1 MNSFER
7 LKELRAKKKELEE
20 KRSGIVEEI
29 RSLAKE
35 KKEEEARSK
44 ALEREKIE
52 ARMEIIEEEI
62 ESVMTAIDEE
72 RKNTNFTGGRVI
84 SDGNSKEEKRSLQL
98 SAMSKQVRGIQL
110 SEEERDVISATNNGA
125 VIPQEFVNEFE
136 KLKEGYP
143 SLKEHCHVIPV
154 NRNAGKMP
162 VRAGA
167 TVDKLANLAEDTE
180 LVKAMLKTQPMTYD
194 IDDYGLLAP
203 IDNSLLEDSEI
214 NFLEFVNEEFAEFAV
229 NTENAE
235 IVKQA
240 KALLAEETINDYAG
254 LVKTINS
261 LAPNARKRAIIV
273 TNSDGRAYLD
283 GLMDKQGRPLLKEL
297 SDGGDLIFKGRP
309 VIELEDSIFDASE
322 EIKFIVSDFKTLIKF
337 LDRKQYLI
345 DQSKEAGYTKNQTI
359 ARIIERFD
367 VNSPLNKSSDAEKIR
382 KFGVIVKLQEVLK
395 SSSRS
400 GKNKNESKEEIKEE
414 VKEEGEVTQ

>member
-1 MNSFER
+1 D
-7 LKELRAKKKELEE
+7 
-20 KRSGIVEEI
+20 I
-29 RSLAKE
+29 
-35 KKEEEARSK
+35 
-44 ALEREKIE
+44 
-52 ARMEIIEEEI
+52 
-62 ESVMTAIDEE
+62 
-72 RKNTNFTGGRVI
+72 
-84 SDGNSKEEKRSLQL
+84 
-98 SAMSKQVRGIQL
+98 MS
-110 SEEERDVISATNNGA
+110 STNNGA

-167 TVDKLANLAEDTE
+167 SVDKLANLAKDTE
-180 LVKAMLKTQPMTYD
+180 LVKAMLKTQPMAYD

-240 KALLAEETINDYAG
+240 KAVLAEETINDYAG

-261 LAPNARKRAIIV
+261 LVPNARKRAIIV

-297 SDGGDLIFKGRP
+297 SDGGDLVFKGRP
-309 VIELEDSIFDASE
+309 VIELEESIFDVGDE
-322 EIKFIVSDFKTLIKF
+322 TKFIVSDFKTLIKF
-337 LDRKQYLI
+337 MDRKQYLI
-345 DQSKEAGYTKNQTI
+345 DQSKEAGYTKNETI

-367 VNSPLNKSSDAEKIR
+367 VNSPLDKSSDAEKIR

-395 SSSRS
+395 SSPRS

-414 VKEEGEVTQ
+414 GEATQQNE

>member
-1 MNSFER
+1 MDKFER

-35 KKEEEARSK
+35 KNEEEARSK

-62 ESVMTAIDEE
+62 ESVMTSIDEE

-84 SDGNSKEEKRSLQL
+84 SDGDSKEEKRSLQL
-98 SAMSKQVRGIQL
+98 SAMSKQVRGVQL
-110 SEEERDVISATNNGA
+110 SEEERDVISSTNNGA

-136 KLKEGYP
+136 KLKEGYS

-180 LVKAMLKTQPMTYD
+180 LVKAMLKTKPMDYD

-261 LAPNARKRAIIV
+261 LVPNARKRAIIV

-297 SDGGDLIFKGRP
+297 SDGGDLTFKGRP
-309 VIELEDSIFDASE
+309 VIELEDSIFDGGGE
-322 EIKFIVSDFKTLIKF
+322 TKFIISDFKTLIKF

-382 KFGVIVKLQEVLK
+382 KFGVIVKLQELLMVN
-395 SSSRS
+395 SR
-400 GKNKNESKEEIKEE
+400 KNSESKEE

>member
-1 MNSFER
+1 MNLFER

-98 SAMSKQVRGIQL
+98 SAMSKTIRGIQL
-110 SEEERDVISATNNGA
+110 SEEERDIMSSTNNGA

-167 TVDKLANLAEDTE
+167 SVDKLANLAKDTE
-180 LVKAMLKTQPMTYD
+180 LVKAMLKTQPMAYD

-240 KALLAEETINDYAG
+240 KAVLAEETINDYTG

-261 LAPNARKRAIIV
+261 LVPNARKRAIIV

-297 SDGGDLIFKGRP
+297 SDGGDLVFKGRP
-309 VIELEDSIFDASE
+309 VIELEESIFDAGDE
-322 EIKFIVSDFKTLIKF
+322 TKFIVSDFKTLIKF
-337 LDRKQYLI
+337 MDRKQYLI
-345 DQSKEAGYTKNQTI
+345 DQSKEAGYTKNETI

-367 VNSPLNKSSDAEKIR
+367 VNSPLDKSSDAEKIR
-382 KFGVIVKLQEVLK
+382 KFGVIVKLQELLK
-395 SSSRS
+395 VNSRS
-400 GKNKNESKEEIKEE
+400 GRKNSESKEE
-414 VKEEGEVTQ
+414 VKEEGEATQ

>member
-1 MNSFER
+1 MNLFER

-20 KRSGIVEEI
+20 KRCGIVEEI

-84 SDGNSKEEKRSLQL
+84 INGDSKEEKRSLQL
-98 SAMSKQVRGIQL
+98 SAMSKTIRGIQL
-110 SEEERDVISATNNGA
+110 SEEERDIMSSTNNGA

-167 TVDKLANLAEDTE
+167 SVDKLANLAKDTE
-180 LVKAMLKTQPMTYD
+180 LVKAMLKTQPMAYD

-240 KALLAEETINDYAG
+240 KAVLAEETINDYAG

-261 LAPNARKRAIIV
+261 LVPNARKRAIIV

-297 SDGGDLIFKGRP
+297 SDGGDLVFKGRP
-309 VIELEDSIFDASE
+309 VIELEESIFDVGDE
-322 EIKFIVSDFKTLIKF
+322 TKFIVSDFKTLIKF
-337 LDRKQYLI
+337 MDRKQYLI
-345 DQSKEAGYTKNQTI
+345 DQSKEAGYTKNETI

-367 VNSPLNKSSDAEKIR
+367 VNSPLDKSSDAEKIR

-395 SSSRS
+395 SSPRS

-414 VKEEGEVTQ
+414 GEATQQNE

>member
-62 ESVMTAIDEE
+62 ESVMTSIDEE

-98 SAMSKQVRGIQL
+98 SAMSKTIRGIQL
-110 SEEERDVISATNNGA
+110 SEEERDIMSSTNNGA

-167 TVDKLANLAEDTE
+167 SVDKLANLAKDTE
-180 LVKAMLKTQPMTYD
+180 LVKAMLKTQPMAYD

-240 KALLAEETINDYAG
+240 KAVLAEETINDYAG

-261 LAPNARKRAIIV
+261 LVPNARKRAIIV

-297 SDGGDLIFKGRP
+297 SDGGDLVFKGRP
-309 VIELEDSIFDASE
+309 VIELEESIFDVGDE
-322 EIKFIVSDFKTLIKF
+322 TKFIVSDFKTLIKF
-337 LDRKQYLI
+337 MDRKQYLI
-345 DQSKEAGYTKNQTI
+345 DQSKEAGYTKNETI

-367 VNSPLNKSSDAEKIR
+367 VNSPLDKSSDAEKIR
-382 KFGVIVKLQEVLK
+382 KFGVIVKLQEALK
-395 SSSRS
+395 SSPRS

-414 VKEEGEVTQ
+414 GEATQQNE

>member
-1 MNSFER
+1 MDLFER

-20 KRSGIVEEI
+20 KRSGIIEEI
-29 RSLAKE
+29 RSLAKD

-62 ESVMTAIDEE
+62 ESVMAAIDEE
-72 RKNTNFTGGRVI
+72 RKNTNLTGGRVI
-84 SDGNSKEEKRSLQL
+84 KNEDSKEEKRSLQL
-98 SAMSKQVRGIQL
+98 SAMSKTIRGIQL
-110 SEEERDVISATNNGA
+110 NEEERDVMSSTNNGA

-136 KLKEGYP
+136 KLKEGYS
-143 SLKEHCHVIPV
+143 SLKEHCHIIPV

-229 NTENAE
+229 NTENSE
-235 IVKQA
+235 VVKQA
-240 KALLAEETINDYAG
+240 KEVLAEETINDYTG
-254 LVKTINS
+254 LIKTINS
-261 LAPNARKRAIIV
+261 LVPNARKRAVIV

-309 VIELEDSIFDASE
+309 VIELEESIFEAGDE
-322 EIKFIVSDFKTLIKF
+322 TKFIVSDFKTLIKF

-345 DQSKEAGYTKNQTI
+345 DQSKEAGYTKNQTV

-367 VNSPLNKSSDAEKIR
+367 VNSPLDKSSDADKIR
-382 KFGVIVKLQEVLK
+382 KFGVIVKLQEVSK

-400 GKNKNESKEEIKEE
+400 GKNNNGSKED
-414 VKEEGEVTQ
+414 GEVTQ

>member
-1 MNSFER
+1 MGLFER

-20 KRSGIVEEI
+20 KRSGIIEEI
-29 RSLAKE
+29 RSLAKD

-62 ESVMTAIDEE
+62 ESVMAAIDEE
-72 RKNTNFTGGRVI
+72 RKNTNLTGGRVI
-84 SDGNSKEEKRSLQL
+84 KNEDSKEEKRSLQL
-98 SAMSKQVRGIQL
+98 SAMSKTIRGIQL
-110 SEEERDVISATNNGA
+110 NEEERDVMSSTNNGA

-136 KLKEGYP
+136 KLKEGYS
-143 SLKEHCHVIPV
+143 SLKEHCHIIPV

-229 NTENAE
+229 NTENSE
-235 IVKQA
+235 VVKQA
-240 KALLAEETINDYAG
+240 KEVLAEETINDYTG
-254 LVKTINS
+254 LIKTINS
-261 LAPNARKRAIIV
+261 LVPNARKRAVIV

-309 VIELEDSIFDASE
+309 VIELEESIFEAGDE
-322 EIKFIVSDFKTLIKF
+322 TKFIVSDFKTLIKF

-345 DQSKEAGYTKNQTI
+345 DQSKEAGYTKNQTV

-367 VNSPLNKSSDAEKIR
+367 VNSPLDKSSDADKIR
-382 KFGVIVKLQEVLK
+382 KFGVIVKLQEVSK

-400 GKNKNESKEEIKEE
+400 GKNNNGSKED
-414 VKEEGEVTQ
+414 GEVTQ

>member
-1 MNSFER
+1 MDKFER

-62 ESVMTAIDEE
+62 ESVMAAIDEE

-84 SDGNSKEEKRSLQL
+84 SDGDSKEEKRSLQL

-110 SEEERDVISATNNGA
+110 SEEERDVISSTNNGA

-180 LVKAMLKTQPMTYD
+180 LVKAMLKTKPMDYD

-261 LAPNARKRAIIV
+261 LVPNARKRAIIV

-322 EIKFIVSDFKTLIKF
+322 EIKFIVSDFKILIKF

-382 KFGVIVKLQEVLK
+382 KFGVIVKLQELLMVN
-395 SSSRS
+395 SRK
-400 GKNKNESKEEIKEE
+400 GRKNSESKEEVKEE

>member
-1 MNSFER
+1 MNLFER

-29 RSLAKE
+29 RSLAKD

-52 ARMEIIEEEI
+52 ARMEIMEEEI

-72 RKNTNFTGGRVI
+72 RKNTNFTGGKVI
-84 SDGNSKEEKRSLQL
+84 NDGDSKEEKRSLQL
-98 SAMSKQVRGIQL
+98 SAMSKHLRGIQL
-110 SEEERDVISATNNGA
+110 SEEERDVMSSTNNGA

-154 NRNAGKMP
+154 TRNTGKMP
-162 VRAGA
+162 VRSGA
-167 TVDKLANLAEDTE
+167 SVNKLANLEKDTE
-180 LVKAMLKTQPMTYD
+180 LVKAMLKTAPMAYD

-214 NFLEFVNEEFAEFAV
+214 NFLEFVNEEFAEFSV

-240 KALLAEETINDYAG
+240 KAILAEENISDYVG
-254 LVKTINS
+254 LVTAINS
-261 LAPNARKRAIIV
+261 LAPNARKKAVIV

-309 VIELEDSIFDASE
+309 VIELEESIFEAGESNT
-322 EIKFIVSDFKTLIKF
+322 KFMIGDLKTLIKF
-337 LDRKQYLI
+337 MDRKQYLI

-367 VNSPLNKSSDAEKIR
+367 VKSPLDKSSDAVKIR
-382 KFGVIVKLQEVLK
+382 KFGVILKLQESVK
-395 SSSRS
+395 STSRS

-414 VKEEGEVTQ
+414 GEATQ

>member
-1 MNSFER
+1 MDLFER

-20 KRSGIVEEI
+20 KRSGIIEEI
-29 RSLAKE
+29 RSLAKD

-62 ESVMTAIDEE
+62 ESVMAAIDEE
-72 RKNTNFTGGRVI
+72 RKNTNLTGGRVI
-84 SDGNSKEEKRSLQL
+84 KNDDTKEEKRSLQL
-98 SAMSKQVRGIQL
+98 SAMSKTIRGIQL
-110 SEEERDVISATNNGA
+110 NEEERDVMSSTNNGA

-143 SLKEHCHVIPV
+143 SLKEHCHIIPV

-167 TVDKLANLAEDTE
+167 TVNKLANLAEDTE

-214 NFLEFVNEEFAEFAV
+214 NFLDFVNEEFAEFAV
-229 NTENAE
+229 NTENSE
-235 IVKQA
+235 VVKQA
-240 KALLAEETINDYAG
+240 KEVLAEETINDYTG
-254 LVKTINS
+254 LIKTINS
-261 LAPNARKRAIIV
+261 LVPNARKRAVIV
-273 TNSDGRAYLD
+273 TNSNGRAYLD

-309 VIELEDSIFDASE
+309 VIELEESIFEAGDE
-322 EIKFIVSDFKTLIKF
+322 TKFIVSDFKTLIKF

-345 DQSKEAGYTKNQTI
+345 DQSKEAGYTKNQTV

-367 VNSPLNKSSDAEKIR
+367 VNSPLDKSSDADKIR
-382 KFGVIVKLQEVLK
+382 NFGVIVKLQEVSK

-400 GKNKNESKEEIKEE
+400 GKNNNGSKED
-414 VKEEGEVTQ
+414 GEVTQ

>member
-1 MNSFER
+1 MDKFER

-35 KKEEEARSK
+35 KKEEEAKSK

-62 ESVMTAIDEE
+62 ESVMAAIDEE

-84 SDGNSKEEKRSLQL
+84 SDGDSKEEKRSLQL

-110 SEEERDVISATNNGA
+110 SEEERDVISSTNNGA

-136 KLKEGYP
+136 KLKEGYS

-180 LVKAMLKTQPMTYD
+180 LVKAMLKTKPMDYD

-261 LAPNARKRAIIV
+261 LVPNARKRAIIV

-309 VIELEDSIFDASE
+309 VIELEDSIFDGGGE
-322 EIKFIVSDFKTLIKF
+322 TKFIISDFKTLIKF

-382 KFGVIVKLQEVLK
+382 KFGVIVKLQELLMVN
-395 SSSRS
+395 SRKDS
-400 GKNKNESKEEIKEE
+400 ESKEE